1 MDHQQVNA
9 QPARPTSKRLLAL
22 FWLYVLV
29 PLVWGVSNTI
39 TQALKLFH

>member
-1 MDHQQVNA
+1 MENQNLNA
-9 QPARPTSKRLLAL
+9 HPTNKGLLAV

-39 TQALKLFH
+39 TQALKLFQ